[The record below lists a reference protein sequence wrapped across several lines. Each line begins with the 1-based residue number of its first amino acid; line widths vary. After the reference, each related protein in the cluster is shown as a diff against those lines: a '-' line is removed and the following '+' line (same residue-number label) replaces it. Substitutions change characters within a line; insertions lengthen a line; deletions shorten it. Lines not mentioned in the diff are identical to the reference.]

1 MIAPLDDVT
10 ARALSLSVDE
20 RARLAERL
28 LASLD
33 VDQEAVDAAWRTE
46 IRRRM
51 AEIADGT
58 VTLRPRAEVMA
69 AARARLRAATSQ
81 R

>member
-10 ARALSLSVDE
+10 ARALSLPIDE

-28 LASLD
+28 LVSLD
-33 VDQEAVDAAWRTE
+33 ADQEAVDAAWRTE
-46 IRRRM
+46 VRRRM

-58 VTLRPRAEVMA
+58 VTLRPGAEVMV
-69 AARARLRAATSQ
+69 AARARLQAAASQ